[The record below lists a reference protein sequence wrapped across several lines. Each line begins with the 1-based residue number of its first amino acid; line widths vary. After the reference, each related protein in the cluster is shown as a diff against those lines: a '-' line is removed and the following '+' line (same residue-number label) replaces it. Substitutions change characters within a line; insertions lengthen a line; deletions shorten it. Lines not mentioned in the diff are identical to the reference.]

1 MKNVQTFAAVA
12 AFATTALAQMT
23 PMAKLEARAT
33 STASGSATVTST
45 TTLPTITT
53 RGNAFFNGTSDEDR
67 FYIRGVDYQPGGSST
82 ASDPLADYATCSRD
96 IPYFQKLGL
105 NTIRVYTVD
114 NSKSHDEC
122 MAALANA
129 GIYLALDVNTPEYS
143 LNRDEPAESYNAVYL
158 QSIFATID
166 AFQNYSNTLLFF
178 SGNEVIN
185 TANSTS
191 AAPYVKAVTRDM
203 RQYIGERGYR
213 SIPVGYSAADVS
225 SNQYLMAQYMDCGST
240 ASRSDFYAINNYE
253 WCDPSSYTTSG
264 WSQLV
269 DQYSNYSLPLF
280 MSEYGCITNTRTF
293 KESAA
298 LYQEDMTSVF
308 SGGLVYEYSEEGNGY
323 GIVTISGD
331 TVTPVDDQFSDLQT
345 ELASTSDPSSGGN
358 YSTTGVAQDCPAQSD
373 DWDTSPFTGTALPAT
388 PSGAEKY
395 FEDGA
400 GTGPGLSGSGSQESG
415 DGKVSTAASDAG
427 SVSTTYTGTTSVASA
442 TGSSSSS
449 SASSSG
455 SPSSAAGR
463 SVAMGMAPFVCGL
476 AVAISFC
483 MGAVLL

>member
-1 MKNVQTFAAVA
+1 MKTIQTLSAAA
-12 AFATTALAQMT
+12 ALAATALAQIT
-23 PMAKLEARAT
+23 PLAKLEARAT
-33 STASGSATVTST
+33 STTSGTATVTST

-53 RGNAFFNGTSDEDR
+53 RGNAFFNGTADSDR

-82 ASDPLADYATCSRD
+82 ATDPLADYATCSRD

-105 NTIRVYTVD
+105 NAIRVYTVD

-129 GIYLALDVNTPEYS
+129 GIYLALDVNTPNYS
-143 LNRDEPAESYNAVYL
+143 LNRDEPAESYNPTYL

-166 AFQNYSNTLLFF
+166 AFQGYSNTLLFF
-178 SGNEVIN
+178 SGNEVID

-225 SNQYLMAQYMDCGST
+225 SNQYLMAQYMDCGT
-240 ASRSDFYAINNYE
+240 AASRSDFYAINNYE

-264 WSQLV
+264 WDVLV
-269 DQYSNYSLPLF
+269 EQYGNYSLPLF

-298 LYQEDMTSVF
+298 LYTTDMTSVF
-308 SGGLVYEYSEEGNGY
+308 SGGLVYEYSQEGNDY
-323 GIVTISGD
+323 GIVTIDGT
-331 TVTPVDDQFSDLQT
+331 TVTAVGDQFSDLQT
-345 ELASTSDPSSGGN
+345 ELAGTTNPSSGGN
-358 YSTTGVAQDCPAQSD
+358 YSTTGVAQDCPSQSD
-373 DWDTSPFTGTALPAT
+373 DWDTSPWLASALPAT
-388 PSGAEKY
+388 PSGAIKY

-400 GTGPGLSGSGSQESG
+400 GTGPGLSGDGSQDAAGGSS
-415 DGKVSTAASDAG
+415 STASADAG
-427 SVSTTYTGTTSVASA
+427 IVSTTYTGTTAVASS
-442 TGSSSSS
+442 TGSSTS
-449 SASSSG
+449 SASA
-455 SPSSAAGR
+455 SSAASAGR
-463 SVAMGMAPFVCGL
+463 GGQMGMAPLVCGMV
-476 AVAISFC
+476 VAISVG
-483 MGAVLL
+483 MGAALL